1 MCSQWCAGNQQLAEI
16 LSRSV
21 MCSGTIYLL
30 SLVPRLIIIR
40 ACSLQCECIC
50 VRLEIRE
57 IYLSFKTVLL
67 LNRIPLSIYYRVF
80 SNKYNF
86 TNFHKQWHFSIVS
99 FVCIVVVSCVTFR
112 IVFIGMYC
120 QCLSFYFLPLVYSF
134 IRMVYK
140 LYKPYVFFSSWLRE
154 IFVHISKKMLE
165 LTWIASMIFRFR
177 IEISGFIIL
186 FSR

>member
-120 QCLSFYFLPLVYSF
+120 QCLSFYSLPFVYSF
-134 IRMVYK
+134 ILYFK
-140 LYKPYVFFSSWLRE
+140 LYISFINHTYFFLLGYE
-154 IFVHISKKMLE
+154 
-165 LTWIASMIFRFR
+165 RFSYIYQR
-177 IEISGFIIL
+177 KCSN
-186 FSR
+186 